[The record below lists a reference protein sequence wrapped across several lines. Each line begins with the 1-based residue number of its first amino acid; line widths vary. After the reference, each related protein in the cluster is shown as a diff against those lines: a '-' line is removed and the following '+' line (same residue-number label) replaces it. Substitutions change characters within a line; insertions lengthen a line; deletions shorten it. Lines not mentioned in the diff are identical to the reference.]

1 MPFDPSAVE
10 LAFNDKIDISSSR
23 IEIFY
28 ENFPT
33 ENGFPSISLFVHDIE
48 FIKNITNV
56 EKFRKVQEITNN
68 LILPYYPMVNVSRHD
83 YLEDD
88 DNEKVFHGAYSNVE

>member
-1 MPFDPSAVE
+1 MSFDPSAVE
-10 LAFNDKIDISSSR
+10 MAFNDNVDISSSS

-28 ENFPT
+28 QNFPD
-33 ENGFPSISLFVHDIE
+33 EKGLPSISLFVHDIE

-68 LILPYYPMVNVSRHD
+68 LILPYYPMVNVTRHD
-83 YLEDD
+83 YLEDNE
-88 DNEKVFHGAYSNVE
+88 NEKVFHGIYSKLE